1 MTDKIDYIYT
11 DKNYNPLYKQCR
23 IDKEDGKA
31 FYGYRYENDRWVKG
45 LKGVERVLYNLPEVI
60 SAIEKIKKI
69 YFVEGEKDVETLKSK
84 GLVATT
90 ISNGAKSP
98 LPQDIS
104 NTLKNADVI
113 IIPDNDVPGQEF
125 AIKVAN
131 SLTKSNI
138 IKVLNLTKKWPELK
152 EKGDITDV
160 FEMVNND
167 EEVLKKLEELEKE
180 TSIYNEKTKLNK
192 GEIKKG
198 KGKSEKFFKEKIVV
212 DGEEIEIDLKVPRAY
227 RFEDNKIW
235 EIETIYEE
243 KVWVIFSYSLV
254 LIKSIFE
261 NLETGEQKLE
271 LVYYKPNK
279 KEWKSLIVDKNTINN
294 FHNILLL
301 GNKGIPIT
309 SLNSGS
315 WVKYFSIL
323 EQENYDRIP
332 TIRTVDRLGWVD
344 NIKENVF
351 IPYVNEDVKL
361 EAEENAS
368 SWLEGFK
375 SKGKLENWIK
385 VMKPLRENNIFR
397 VVLASGFV
405 PPLLKYIGART
416 FIINVWRI

>member
-1 MTDKIDYIYT
+1 M
-11 DKNYNPLYKQCR
+11 
-23 IDKEDGKA
+23 
-31 FYGYRYENDRWVKG
+31 
-45 LKGVERVLYNLPEVI
+45 
-60 SAIEKIKKI
+60 
-69 YFVEGEKDVETLKSK
+69 
-84 GLVATT
+84 
-90 ISNGAKSP
+90 
-98 LPQDIS
+98 
-104 NTLKNADVI
+104 
-113 IIPDNDVPGQEF
+113 
-125 AIKVAN
+125 
-131 SLTKSNI
+131 
-138 IKVLNLTKKWPELK
+138 
-152 EKGDITDV
+152 
-160 FEMVNND
+160 
-167 EEVLKKLEELEKE
+167 
-180 TSIYNEKTKLNK
+180 
-192 GEIKKG
+192 
-198 KGKSEKFFKEKIVV
+198 
-212 DGEEIEIDLKVPRAY
+212 
-227 RFEDNKIW
+227 
-235 EIETIYEE
+235 
-243 KVWVIFSYSLV
+243 
-254 LIKSIFE
+254 
-261 NLETGEQKLE
+261 E

>member
-1 MTDKIDYIYT
+1 M
-11 DKNYNPLYKQCR
+11 
-23 IDKEDGKA
+23 
-31 FYGYRYENDRWVKG
+31 
-45 LKGVERVLYNLPEVI
+45 
-60 SAIEKIKKI
+60 
-69 YFVEGEKDVETLKSK
+69 
-84 GLVATT
+84 
-90 ISNGAKSP
+90 
-98 LPQDIS
+98 
-104 NTLKNADVI
+104 
-113 IIPDNDVPGQEF
+113 
-125 AIKVAN
+125 
-131 SLTKSNI
+131 
-138 IKVLNLTKKWPELK
+138 TKKWPNLK

-160 FEMVNND
+160 FETVNND

-180 TSIYNEKTKLNK
+180 TPIYNEKTKLNK

-198 KGKSEKFFKEKIVV
+198 KGKREKFFKEKIVV

-227 RFEDNKIW
+227 KFEDNKIW
-235 EIETIYEE
+235 EIETVDEE

-309 SLNSGS
+309 SLNSGL

-416 FIINVWRI
+416 FIVNVWRI